1 MTMESKLYFI
11 DGKRLE
17 EMIREQYK
25 QFGID
30 ISDEDIE
37 RELKALPVQDIMNQY
52 IEATYIRLNNLMFEE
67 ALKKVSER
75 V

>member
-1 MTMESKLYFI
+1 MESKLYFI

-30 ISDEDIE
+30 ISNEDIE

>member
-1 MTMESKLYFI
+1 MESKLYFI

-30 ISDEDIE
+30 ISEEDIE